1 MAADA
6 REPFSRNYR
15 VIDRRTRRFIVTSL
29 IQQML
34 GFWTPTEYKPYCQ
47 VRVAGEYVLLTA
59 SQARRY
65 EELLQAKAA
74 VSL

>member
-1 MAADA
+1 MAADV
-6 REPFSRNYR
+6 REPFPRNYR

-34 GFWTPTEYKPYCQ
+34 GFWTPTEYKLYCQ

-65 EELLQAKAA
+65 EELVQSKG
-74 VSL
+74 SR

>member
-1 MAADA
+1 MAADV

-15 VIDRRTRRFIVTSL
+15 VKDRRTRRFIVTSL

-34 GFWTPTEYKPYCQ
+34 GFWTPTEYKLYCRVQ
-47 VRVAGEYVLLTA
+47 VAGENVLLTA

-65 EELLQAKAA
+65 EELMQSKG
-74 VSL
+74 SR

>member
-1 MAADA
+1 
-6 REPFSRNYR
+6 
-15 VIDRRTRRFIVTSL
+15 VTSL

-34 GFWTPTEYKPYCQ
+34 GFWTPTEYKLYCQ

-65 EELLQAKAA
+65 EELMQSKG
-74 VSL
+74 SR